1 MTMEER
7 FMKYAFVFYAP
18 SQLNSFVK
26 SGVVS
31 QLLDQCNLE
40 IYCTK
45 SEIQGEL
52 AKSLDRKVNLVEIP
66 WLVRKVSGFHQMLTL
81 WRYKDRS
88 MNHLVRAMAS
98 FGSERQRLKWKCV
111 VVSEMKVGFFKRNI
125 IKLMSHNPS
134 YKIIDLLQKILWQVL
149 VLPICKRELTGID
162 TFIIPYSGHIGADFG
177 TLVWSNKRLGRK
189 VIAVQENWDNLS
201 TKTFIT
207 EQPHLFLVWGN
218 QSAAHLRSVHR
229 MMDIET
235 RVIGSPRFGPYFSN
249 LNLSK
254 PSVSKPSGERVVLQK
269 DNYVLIAGTG
279 DGIDDA
285 SLVETVH
292 SSIQSLAKKIRLI
305 HIVYRPHPMTRTKV
319 EYESLISNVPNLLVD
334 DGPNSKDFGH
344 HHSLV
349 ANAILTINHFS
360 TLAIESVIA
369 GIPVVIPLFLG
380 RDEAN
385 YRYDHILNEWHH
397 MMGLALIDLIKT
409 PIDERE
415 FGNYLVSILSRR
427 EIPMKQNIDWICH
440 EGNYVELFVEAIK

>member
-1 MTMEER
+1 M
-7 FMKYAFVFYAP
+7 
-18 SQLNSFVK
+18 
-26 SGVVS
+26 
-31 QLLDQCNLE
+31 
-40 IYCTK
+40 
-45 SEIQGEL
+45 
-52 AKSLDRKVNLVEIP
+52 
-66 WLVRKVSGFHQMLTL
+66 
-81 WRYKDRS
+81 
-88 MNHLVRAMAS
+88 
-98 FGSERQRLKWKCV
+98 
-111 VVSEMKVGFFKRNI
+111 
-125 IKLMSHNPS
+125 
-134 YKIIDLLQKILWQVL
+134 
-149 VLPICKRELTGID
+149 GID
-162 TFIIPYSGHIGADFG
+162 SFIIPYSGHIGADFG

-254 PSVSKPSGERVVLQK
+254 PSVSKPSGERLVLQK

-292 SSIQSLAKKIRLI
+292 SSIQSLEKKIRSI

-319 EYESLISNVPNLLVD
+319 EYESLISKVPNLLID

-360 TLAIESVIA
+360 TLAIESVIT

-415 FGNYLVSILSRR
+415 FCNHLVSILSSR

>member
-1 MTMEER
+1 MRLEER
-7 FMKYAFVFYAP
+7 FVKYAFVFYAP
-18 SQLNSFVK
+18 SQINSFVK
-26 SGVVS
+26 SGVIN
-31 QLLDQCNLE
+31 QLLNQCNLE

-52 AKSLDRKVNLVEIP
+52 TKSLDCKVNLVEIP

-98 FGSERQRLKWKCV
+98 FGNERQRLKWKCV
-111 VVSEMKVGFFKRNI
+111 VVSEMNISFFKRNI
-125 IKLMSHNPS
+125 IKFMSHNPI
-134 YKIIDLLQKILWQVL
+134 YRIIYFLQKALWQAL
-149 VLPICKRELTGID
+149 VLPKWKRELIGID
-162 TFIIPYSGHIGADFG
+162 SFIIPYSGHIGADFG
-177 TLVWSNKRLGRK
+177 TLVWSNKRVGRK

-207 EQPHLFLVWGN
+207 EPPDLFLVWGN

-229 MMDIET
+229 MLSIET
-235 RVIGSPRFGPYFSN
+235 KVIGSPRFGPYFSTS
-249 LNLSK
+249 NLSK
-254 PSVSKPSGERVVLQK
+254 PSVSKPSGERVGLQK
-269 DNYVLIAGTG
+269 NKYVLIAGTG

-292 SSIQSLAKKIRLI
+292 SSIQSLTRSIRSTQI
-305 HIVYRPHPMTRTKV
+305 IYRPHPMTRTKV
-319 EYESLISNVPNLLVD
+319 EYKSLISKVPNLLID

-344 HHSLV
+344 HHALV

-369 GIPVVIPLFLG
+369 EVPVVIPLFLG

-385 YRYDHILNEWHH
+385 YRYDHILSEWHH
-397 MMGLALIDLIKT
+397 MMGLALINLIKT
-409 PIDERE
+409 PIDEIE
-415 FGNYLVSILSRR
+415 FRNHLVSILRRR
-427 EIPMKQNIDWICH
+427 EIPMKQNIDWICTK
-440 EGNYVELFVEAIK
+440 GDYVELFVEAIK

>member
-7 FMKYAFVFYAP
+7 FMKYAFVIYAP

-111 VVSEMKVGFFKRNI
+111 VVSEMKVSFFKRNI

-149 VLPICKRELTGID
+149 VLPICKRELMGID
-162 TFIIPYSGHIGADFG
+162 SFIIPYSGHIGADFG

-207 EQPHLFLVWGN
+207 EQPDLFLVWGN

-292 SSIQSLAKKIRLI
+292 SSIQSLEKKIRSI

-319 EYESLISNVPNLLVD
+319 EYESLISKVPNLLID

>member
-1 MTMEER
+1 
-7 FMKYAFVFYAP
+7 
-18 SQLNSFVK
+18 
-26 SGVVS
+26 
-31 QLLDQCNLE
+31 
-40 IYCTK
+40 
-45 SEIQGEL
+45 
-52 AKSLDRKVNLVEIP
+52 
-66 WLVRKVSGFHQMLTL
+66 
-81 WRYKDRS
+81 
-88 MNHLVRAMAS
+88 
-98 FGSERQRLKWKCV
+98 
-111 VVSEMKVGFFKRNI
+111 
-125 IKLMSHNPS
+125 
-134 YKIIDLLQKILWQVL
+134 
-149 VLPICKRELTGID
+149 
-162 TFIIPYSGHIGADFG
+162 
-177 TLVWSNKRLGRK
+177 
-189 VIAVQENWDNLS
+189 
-201 TKTFIT
+201 
-207 EQPHLFLVWGN
+207 
-218 QSAAHLRSVHR
+218 
-229 MMDIET
+229 
-235 RVIGSPRFGPYFSN
+235 

>member
-1 MTMEER
+1 V
-7 FMKYAFVFYAP
+7 KYAFVFYSP

-45 SEIQGEL
+45 SEIHGEIS
-52 AKSLDRKVNLVEIP
+52 KSIGRRVNLVEIP

-98 FGSERQRLKWKCV
+98 FGNERQRLKWKCV
-111 VVSEMKVGFFKRNI
+111 VVSEMNVSFFKRNV
-125 IKLMSHNPS
+125 IKFMSHNPM
-134 YKIIDLLQKILWQVL
+134 YKTIDLLQKTLWQVL
-149 VLPICKRELTGID
+149 VLPIWKKELMDID
-162 TFIIPYSGHIGADFG
+162 SLIIPYSGHIGADFG
-177 TLVWSNKRLGRK
+177 TLVWSNRKVGKK

-207 EQPHLFLVWGN
+207 EQPDLFLVWGN

-229 MMDIET
+229 ILDIET
-235 RVIGSPRFGPYFSN
+235 RVIGSPRFHPYFSTS
-249 LNLSK
+249 NLSK
-254 PSVSKPSGERVVLQK
+254 PSVSKHSGERVGLQK
-269 DNYVLIAGTG
+269 DSYVLIAGTG

-292 SSIQSLAKKIRLI
+292 FSIQSLTKKLRSIQ
-305 HIVYRPHPMTRTKV
+305 IVYRPHPMTRTKI
-319 EYESLISNVPNLLVD
+319 EYESLISKIPNLLVD
-334 DGPNSKDFGH
+334 DGPNSRDFGH

-360 TLAIESVIA
+360 TLAIESVIS
-369 GIPVVIPLFLG
+369 GVPVVIPLFLG

-409 PIDERE
+409 PINERE
-415 FGNYLVSILSRR
+415 FANHLVSILSRR
-427 EIPMKQNIDWICH
+427 EMLMKRNIDWICH